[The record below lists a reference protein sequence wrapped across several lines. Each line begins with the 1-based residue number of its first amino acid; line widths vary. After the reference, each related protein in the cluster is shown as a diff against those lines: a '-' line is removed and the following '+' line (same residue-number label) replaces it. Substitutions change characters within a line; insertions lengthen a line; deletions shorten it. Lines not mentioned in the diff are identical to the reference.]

1 MEDFRIPGRA
11 NWARA
16 SGLVL
21 KGELQLATAKGPVEP
36 KSPRGNSDRDSALI
50 SSAIEDLGQ
59 DDFVK
64 ADCATYHHVALLT
77 PVALLKLGL
86 SPRD

>member
-1 MEDFRIPGRA
+1 MDLRVRGRA

-16 SGLVL
+16 SNLVL
-21 KGELQLATAKGPVEP
+21 KGDLQLTMAKGPLEP
-36 KSPRGNSDRDSALI
+36 KSPRGNSDRDSALV
-50 SSAIEDLGQ
+50 SSAIEDVGQ
-59 DDFVK
+59 GDFVK

>member
-1 MEDFRIPGRA
+1 MDLRVRGRA
-11 NWARA
+11 NWART
-16 SGLVL
+16 SNLVL
-21 KGELQLATAKGPVEP
+21 KGDLQLTMARGPLEP
-36 KSPRGNSDRDSALI
+36 KSPRGNSDRDSALV
-50 SSAIEDLGQ
+50 SSAIEDVGQ
-59 DDFVK
+59 GDFVK